1 MEITRKQWYVI
12 GVGLLIVALIVF
24 TLWLIFPRPAVAPQ
38 PEEESSLVATETTA
52 QSIAPVSP
60 VRAVPELPSI
70 AKGDTIASWT
80 FIGTYTTDP
89 DLSLKATV
97 EIIRLKDMVG
107 KGAYPDTAL
116 YVGIANQYELLGDGK
131 QGYDYLSRAIG
142 EGGES
147 AGLPWH
153 NLGVLMERLGGL
165 QTARVAYQKA
175 TLVQP
180 SFKQWHFAYIE
191 FLTTRMAGDVPTIE
205 KAFTAAFK
213 NLGQDADILSFQT
226 EWKKI

>member
-12 GVGLLIVALIVF
+12 GVGLLIVALIIV
-24 TLWLIFPRPAVAPQ
+24 TLWFIFPRPAVAPQ
-38 PEEESSLVATETTA
+38 PAEQSLSEATTTIPSSSVQTP
-52 QSIAPVSP
+52 APKP
-60 VRAVPELPSI
+60 VPELPSI

-80 FIGTYTTDP
+80 FTGTYANNP
-89 DLSLKATV
+89 ELIAKADA
-97 EIIRLKDMVG
+97 EIARLKELVG
-107 KGAYPDTAL
+107 KGAYPNISL

-131 QGYDYLSRAIG
+131 QEYDYLSRAIG

-153 NLGVLMERLGGL
+153 NLGVLMERLGAL
-165 QTARVAYQKA
+165 QSARVAYQKA

-180 SFKQWHFAYIE
+180 LLKQWHFAYLE
-191 FLTTRMAGDVPTIE
+191 FLTTRMAGDVPDIE
-205 KAFTAAFK
+205 KAFAAAFK

-226 EWKKI
+226 EWKKL